1 MKAIN
6 ICVVCLG
13 NICRSPLG
21 EAALRDAAMRTG
33 LKIRVDS
40 AGTGGWHAGETPDKR
55 SIAEA
60 RRHGMYISG
69 QRARQFNRND
79 LEKFDLVLAMD
90 ASNKEDLLNMA
101 RSESQRAKVHMFMQ
115 DEVDVPDPY
124 YGQADDFARVFE
136 MIRSAADS
144 WMEQLKASQS

>member
-1 MKAIN
+1 M
-6 ICVVCLG
+6 
-13 NICRSPLG
+13 
-21 EAALRDAAMRTG
+21 D
-33 LKIRVDS
+33 
-40 AGTGGWHAGETPDKR
+40 
-55 SIAEA
+55 
-60 RRHGMYISG
+60 ISG
-69 QRARQFNRND
+69 QRARQFLRSD

-124 YGQADDFARVFE
+124 YGQAGDFARVFE

>member
-60 RRHGMYISG
+60 RRHGMDISG

>member
-21 EAALRDAAMRTG
+21 EAALRDAAMRSG
-33 LKIRVDS
+33 LRVRVDS
-40 AGTGGWHAGETPDKR
+40 AGTGGWHAGEAPDKR

-60 RRHGMYISG
+60 RRHGMDISG
-69 QRARQFNRND
+69 QRARQFLRSD

-124 YGQADDFARVFE
+124 YGQAGDFARVFE